1 MVAGEAGIGKTRTLR
16 EFAVAARERG
26 AVILWG
32 SSFEGD
38 WHPPY
43 GPWVEALGDLIRSL
57 DPGRLRQAL
66 GRGGPVMARLVPEL
80 DATLGECPQVAALS
94 PGSSARPA
102 GRHGHVL
109 LPGAPRG
116 PRVVV
121 RTGRRGSRHPACARR
136 PRGQDQRGHPHLRP
150 APRAAAGLAAGRR
163 AVRAARG
170 DPPAAGA
177 GPSRDGGGP
186 GRVLLAPPD
195 RDRAANRAH
204 RRGTLSGLP
213 EVLHVTRLADQV
225 ACCGHARRRLTVC
238 QWRTRNPRRR
248 AAMRWCQVVTC
259 VREMTIGIAWS
270 SCCGLPRVMAG

>member
-1 MVAGEAGIGKTRTLR
+1 M
-16 EFAVAARERG
+16 AARERG

-80 DATLGECPQVAALS
+80 DAMLGEGPQVAALS
-94 PGSSARPA
+94 P
-102 GRHGHVL
+102 
-109 LPGAPRG
+109 
-116 PRVVV
+116 
-121 RTGRRGSRHPACARR
+121 
-136 PRGQDQRGHPHLRP
+136 
-150 APRAAAGLAAGRR
+150 
-163 AVRAARG
+163 
-170 DPPAAGA
+170 
-177 GPSRDGGGP
+177 
-186 GRVLLAPPD
+186 
-195 RDRAANRAH
+195 
-204 RRGTLSGLP
+204 
-213 EVLHVTRLADQV
+213 EADQV

-238 QWRTRNPRRR
+238 QWRMRNPRRR